1 MSARRI
7 ALALAVALALAL
19 TAACSTSE
27 QAAPDIEIV
36 DAFMTP
42 GDSTIAVYL
51 TISNGGGPDEII
63 GAESSDVTELVT
75 LHQAKQRDGL
85 SVMEPT
91 ATIVVGGNS
100 TTALNPGKAH
110 LMLEALARP
119 YDVGDEI
126 PLEVTFE
133 RSGVITTTV
142 QVIGADEAL
151 DRVVSDT

>member
-19 TAACSTSE
+19 TAGCSTSE

-75 LHQAKQRDGL
+75 LHQA
-85 SVMEPT
+85 
-91 ATIVVGGNS
+91 
-100 TTALNPGKAH
+100 
-110 LMLEALARP
+110 
-119 YDVGDEI
+119 
-126 PLEVTFE
+126 
-133 RSGVITTTV
+133 
-142 QVIGADEAL
+142 
-151 DRVVSDT
+151 